1 MYFVDSTFNSIT
13 LLVGRLRSVR
23 ACVPYNKY
31 GVYVHTQREG
41 ERAREREQQPFFPRT
56 FIRHSAAIP
65 FNFHLSIQRTA
76 TTISHSERAIE
87 RPFQGID
94 GRTDATIRTKP
105 TAHFHTKRDDLLPQK
120 LS

>member
-76 TTISHSERAIE
+76 TTISHSGGA
-87 RPFQGID
+87 D
-94 GRTDATIRTKP
+94 GPLNGRRMKRNHQNRTT
-105 TAHFHTKRDDLLPQK
+105 HFHT
-120 LS
+120 